1 MSALQEVPV
10 WRGDTAGTP
19 AKFAPPAL
27 SRQWARRDRLDWL
40 LSLATTQHPLTL
52 VTGPPGAGKSVL
64 LSDWAH
70 SYVDG
75 TVAWLS
81 VEEPDNEPEQ
91 FWRSVAAALCF
102 GGASNEAAVEYWG
115 QRAGDASG
123 DRILYE
129 ATHGQPHVLVV
140 DDFHLVTDDNV
151 IQSVARLAHRLPPHF
166 RLVIA
171 GRREPAF
178 HLQRLVRTGE
188 AALIGAN
195 DLRFTLDECAA
206 LVALVARKLIP
217 LSELETLAERS
228 EGWAAGIHLAALAL
242 RDHDDFAEI
251 VGRFSGAFGP
261 VAEYMENEM
270 LLRQP
275 PDVVKFLL
283 QTSVLGHLTPE
294 LCGAV
299 SGRSDAEGI
308 LASLADQ
315 NLFVVPAGA
324 GERGYR
330 YHPLLADLL
339 RKGRPDED
347 PSLRRNANLRAACW
361 FERSGDSRSAAH
373 HFTEAGAYERAF
385 STLFSDLALQLDD
398 DISPDF
404 VAGMWPEGPK
414 TEAAEEP
421 GRMYVE
427 AATLIGAQRVTEA
440 AQALQRLDSM
450 ASDGPDQQLWRGRA
464 EFLWAVHADRLGDP
478 VSVLDRCRA
487 AEELMGITDRHGPS
501 PDEPAEG
508 AAFWTG
514 ITDTSIAAQLPFLAT
529 RAHVSLGQLEDA
541 EALLLAQFGSEEEVE
556 AGQPGTLATIACL
569 RGRLRDAYRLAIAA
583 LRKAE
588 AQGKAGHPATLDA
601 RLAMAEVL
609 FEHNELETAQS
620 QLEAALQIV
629 RSEETT
635 PWAWAVEVQLVRVMI
650 ARQHPRD
657 ALSRIGHLRQIG
669 LRNPPPHKLLQKL
682 NHVEVGCRLA
692 LGDLEGA
699 LLVARSI
706 PAGEIS
712 CETMA
717 RIDLA
722 SGRPDRALTRLRSN
736 RPGSL
741 AADIRR
747 LVLLTCAEMQ
757 HGRTLRADEALCR
770 AVDQAR
776 PEGYVRPFMEEAAQI
791 VPLLRVI
798 SANRPDP
805 YLTQLIDHAERL
817 VPKTAASGPGTMLEP
832 LTAREREVL
841 GYLPSHLSVPDIAA
855 RIYVSPNTVKSHLKS
870 IYRKMG
876 AASRGDAVTMAV
888 SRGLL

>member
-10 WRGDTAGTP
+10 WRCDTAGTP
-19 AKFAPPAL
+19 AKFVPPAL

-40 LSLATTQHPLTL
+40 LSLATQHPLTL
-52 VTGPPGAGKSVL
+52 VSGPPGAGKSVM

-70 SYVDG
+70 SYADG

-81 VEEPDNEPEQ
+81 VEEPDNDPEQ
-91 FWRSVAAALCF
+91 FWRSVAAALYC
-102 GGASNEAAVEYWG
+102 GGASSEAAMEYWG
-115 QRAGDASG
+115 QHASDVSG

-129 ATHGQPHVLVV
+129 ATQGQPHVLVV

-151 IQSVARLAHRLPPHF
+151 IRSVARFAHRLPSHF
-166 RLVIA
+166 HLVIA

-178 HLQRLVRTGE
+178 PLQRLVLSGE
-188 AALIGAN
+188 AALVGTN

-206 LVALVARKLIP
+206 LVALVARKFVA
-217 LSELETLAERS
+217 LSELETLVERS

-242 RDHDDFAEI
+242 RDHEDVAEL

-261 VAEYMENEM
+261 VAEYIENEV

-275 PDVVKFLL
+275 ADAVKFLL

-294 LCGAV
+294 LCAAV
-299 SGRSDAEGI
+299 SGRSDAEEI
-308 LASLADQ
+308 LESLANQ
-315 NLFVVPAGA
+315 NLFVMPAAA

-330 YHPLLADLL
+330 YHPLLADVL

-361 FERSGDSRSAAH
+361 FEQSGDSRSAAH

-404 VAGMWPEGPK
+404 AAGPSPAGPK
-414 TEAAEEP
+414 TEAGAEP

-440 AQALQRLDSM
+440 AQALQRLDSV
-450 ASDGPDQQLWRGRA
+450 AGDGPDRQLWQGRA

-487 AEELMGITDRHGPS
+487 AEELMGITNHDGPS
-501 PDEPAEG
+501 PHEPSE
-508 AAFWTG
+508 AAGFWTG
-514 ITDTSIAAQLPFLAT
+514 ITDTSIAAQLPILAT
-529 RAHVSLGQLEDA
+529 RAHVSLGQLDDA
-541 EALLLAQFGSEEEVE
+541 EALLLAQFGSEKEVE

-569 RGRLRDAYRLAIAA
+569 RGRLRDAYRLATAA

-588 AQGKAGHPATLDA
+588 AQGKAWHLVTLDV

-609 FEHNELETAQS
+609 FEHDELEMAQS
-620 QLEAALQIV
+620 QLEAALHLIP
-629 RSEETT
+629 SEETT
-635 PWAWAVEVQLVRVMI
+635 PWAWAVEVELVRVMI
-650 ARQHPRD
+650 ARQHPRE
-657 ALSRIGHLRQIG
+657 AIGRIGHLRQIG

-706 PAGEIS
+706 PAGEMS

-747 LVLLTCAEMQ
+747 LVLLACAEMQ

-770 AVDQAR
+770 AVDQGR
-776 PEGYVRPFMEEAAQI
+776 PEGYIRPFMEEAAQI

-805 YLTQLIDHAERL
+805 YLTQLIDHAERV
-817 VPKTAASGPGTMLEP
+817 VPKTAPSGPNVLEP

-876 AASRGDAVTMAV
+876 AACRGDAVTIAV